1 MSAGNARIH
10 VQKFCDSSVARFRSQ
25 SISAIHGENRCFA
38 LTRKAHFQKPNVS
51 KVSIGRLER
60 WAQLTRLEFLENAV
74 IERRPFHSL
83 SGDRCG
89 WLQAKHHFSPADPDS
104 GWGALRFWNDDE
116 IAPNGGFPPH
126 AHANMEIITYVR
138 DGAVSHRDSLGNTG
152 RIVAGDVQ
160 VMSAGTGIRHAE
172 FNLELQATRIFQ
184 IWIKPKANGGAPAWG
199 TKPFP
204 KRDRAGR
211 FVTLASGFET
221 DADALPIRTEARVL
235 GATLNRGQT
244 SPMEPRP
251 VGPLPRS
258 LCRLVQ
264 VNGVELDARDGAAI
278 KELRQLTI
286 TALNDS
292 ELVLVDA
299 PPRCRAF
306 HPEVD

>member
-1 MSAGNARIH
+1 
-10 VQKFCDSSVARFRSQ
+10 
-25 SISAIHGENRCFA
+25 
-38 LTRKAHFQKPNVS
+38 
-51 KVSIGRLER
+51 
-60 WAQLTRLEFLENAV
+60 V

-89 WLQAKHHFSPADPDS
+89 WLKASHHFSPADANS

-116 IAPNGGFPPH
+116 IAPNSGFPPH

-172 FNLELQATRIFQ
+172 FNVEPQMTRIFQ
-184 IWIKPKANGGAPAWG
+184 IWIKPKADGGAPAWG

-221 DADALPIRTEARVL
+221 DGDALPIRTEARVL
-235 GATLNRGQT
+235 GATLNRGQ
-244 SPMEPRP
+244 
-251 VGPLPRS
+251 S
-258 LCRLVQ
+258 LTYGAEAGRFLYLVPSAGSVN
-264 VNGVELDARDGAAI
+264 VNGVQVDARDGAAI

-292 ELVLVDA
+292 EFVLVDA
-299 PPRCRAF
+299 PARCRAF